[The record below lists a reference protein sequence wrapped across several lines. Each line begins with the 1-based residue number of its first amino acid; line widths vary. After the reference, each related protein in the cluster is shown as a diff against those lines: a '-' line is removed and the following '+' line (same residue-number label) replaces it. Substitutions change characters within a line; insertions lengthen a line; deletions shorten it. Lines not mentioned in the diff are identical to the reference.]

1 MNDYDLK
8 DFVGKN
14 FADELPDDDSKI
26 MIHFHTMILELGSI
40 IAALKIIKIV
50 NNEWHDRVVKSSVRY
65 DIIRNVTYE
74 SLFYRVVFGITKI
87 FDIREKNGIFK
98 ILSKLRH
105 STKDRS
111 LLSILSTIQEGIDK
125 EQKNIDEIKLL
136 RDKLLAHLDKE
147 MVFSTERLGIGI
159 LYYYFEAIE
168 IKSIYTACIELYN
181 TLYGANQQQVE
192 LPKREIILKRFFLEE

>member
-26 MIHFHTMILELGSI
+26 MIHFHTMILELESI
-40 IAALKIIKIV
+40 ITALEIVKIV
-50 NNEWHDRVVKSSVRY
+50 NDEWHDRVVQSSIRY
-65 DIIRNVTYE
+65 DIVRNVTYE

-87 FDIREKNGIFK
+87 FDSREKNGIFK

-111 LLSILSTIQEGIDK
+111 LLSILSSIQEGIDK
-125 EQKNIDEIKLL
+125 E
-136 RDKLLAHLDKE
+136 
-147 MVFSTERLGIGI
+147 
-159 LYYYFEAIE
+159 
-168 IKSIYTACIELYN
+168 
-181 TLYGANQQQVE
+181 
-192 LPKREIILKRFFLEE
+192 

>member
-1 MNDYDLK
+1 MNDCDLK

-40 IAALKIIKIV
+40 IAALEIVKIV
-50 NNEWHDRVVKSSVRY
+50 NDEWHDRVVQSSIRY
-65 DIIRNVTYE
+65 DIVRNVTYE

-87 FDIREKNGIFK
+87 FDVREKNGIFK

-147 MVFSTERLGIGI
+147 MVFSTERLDIGI

-168 IKSIYTACIELYN
+168 IKSIYTAC
-181 TLYGANQQQVE
+181 
-192 LPKREIILKRFFLEE
+192 

>member
-1 MNDYDLK
+1 
-8 DFVGKN
+8 
-14 FADELPDDDSKI
+14 
-26 MIHFHTMILELGSI
+26 
-40 IAALKIIKIV
+40 
-50 NNEWHDRVVKSSVRY
+50 HDRVVQSSIRY
-65 DIIRNVTYE
+65 DIVRNVTYE

-87 FDIREKNGIFK
+87 FDVREKNGIFK

-147 MVFSTERLGIGI
+147 MVFSTERLDIGI

-168 IKSIYTACIELYN
+168 IKSIYTACI
-181 TLYGANQQQVE
+181 
-192 LPKREIILKRFFLEE
+192 

>member
-1 MNDYDLK
+1 MNDCDLK

-40 IAALKIIKIV
+40 IAALEIVKIV
-50 NNEWHDRVVKSSVRY
+50 NDEWHDRVVQSSIRY
-65 DIIRNVTYE
+65 DIVRNVTYE

-87 FDIREKNGIFK
+87 FDVREKNGIFK

-147 MVFSTERLGIGI
+147 MVFSTERLDIGI

-168 IKSIYTACIELYN
+168 IRKMNIIFSKITDPMAIVVNYIYL
-181 TLYGANQQQVE
+181 
-192 LPKREIILKRFFLEE
+192 

>member
-1 MNDYDLK
+1 
-8 DFVGKN
+8 
-14 FADELPDDDSKI
+14 
-26 MIHFHTMILELGSI
+26 
-40 IAALKIIKIV
+40 
-50 NNEWHDRVVKSSVRY
+50 
-65 DIIRNVTYE
+65 
-74 SLFYRVVFGITKI
+74 
-87 FDIREKNGIFK
+87 NGIFK

-147 MVFSTERLGIGI
+147 MVFSTERLDIGI

-168 IKSIYTACIELYN
+168 
-181 TLYGANQQQVE
+181 
-192 LPKREIILKRFFLEE
+192 

>member
-14 FADELPDDDSKI
+14 FVDELPDDDSKI
-26 MIHFHTMILELGSI
+26 MIHFHTMILEIGSI

-105 STKDRS
+105 STKDSS
-111 LLSILSTIQEGIDK
+111 LLSILNTIQDGIDK
-125 EQKNIDEIKLL
+125 EQKK
-136 RDKLLAHLDKE
+136 
-147 MVFSTERLGIGI
+147 
-159 LYYYFEAIE
+159 Y
-168 IKSIYTACIELYN
+168 
-181 TLYGANQQQVE
+181 
-192 LPKREIILKRFFLEE
+192 